1 MLKIV
6 IVDDEKNVRIVINK
20 LLTFIGIDLKVVGEA
35 SSIIQAKEVILK
47 TNPDLVLLDIKLDD
61 GTGFEL
67 LKQLAEIHFQVI
79 FITAYNEYAIKAFK
93 FSALDYIL
101 KPIDPLELKEA
112 ITKANKTINSKKELD
127 LLLKNLDDNNNN
139 NFKKLVIKTTQKTYF
154 IAIEDIRYF
163 QSDGSY
169 TKIITKEYNV
179 LASKNLKYFQE
190 ILPDNQFIRTHQSYL
205 INKSHVSGLKSNM
218 IILDDIEIPISIR
231 RKTEIIKLLNT

>member
-6 IVDDEKNVRIVINK
+6 IVDDEKNVRIVIKK
-20 LLTFIGIDLKVVGEA
+20 LLTFTGIAYKVVGEA
-35 SSIIQAKEVILK
+35 PAIAKAKEVILD
-47 TNPDLVLLDIKLDD
+47 TNPDVVLLDIKLDD

-67 LKQLAEIHFQVI
+67 LKQLPKINFQVI

-112 ITKANKTINSKKELD
+112 IIKADKSINSKKELD
-127 LLLKNLDDNNNN
+127 LLLKNLEDNNTD
-139 NFKKLVIKTTQKTYF
+139 FEKLVIKTTQKTYF

-169 TKIITKEYNV
+169 TKVITKEYNV

-190 ILPDNQFIRTHQSYL
+190 ILPNNQFIRTHQSYL
-205 INKSHVSGLKSNM
+205 INKSHVSGLKTNAIM
-218 IILDDIEIPISIR
+218 LGDIEIPISIR
-231 RKTEIIKLLNT
+231 RKTEILKLLNN

>member
-6 IVDDEKNVRIVINK
+6 IVDDEKNVRIVIKK
-20 LLTFIGIDLKVVGEA
+20 LLSFTEVPYEVVGEA
-35 SSIIQAKEVILK
+35 PSIAQAKEVILK

-67 LKQLAEIHFQVI
+67 LKQLPKINFQLI

-112 ITKANKTINSKKELD
+112 IIKASKSINSKKELD
-127 LLLKNLDDNNNN
+127 LLLKNLENNNTD
-139 NFKKLVIKTTQKTYF
+139 FEKLVIKTTQRTYF
-154 IAIEDIRYF
+154 IDIADIFYF

-169 TKIITKEYNV
+169 TKVITKEYNV

-190 ILPDNQFIRTHQSYL
+190 ILPKEQFIRPHQSFL
-205 INKSHVSGLKSNM
+205 INKTHISGVKVDVIVLTNEC
-218 IILDDIEIPISIR
+218 EIPISIR
-231 RKTEIIKLLNT
+231 RKVETLKLLNF